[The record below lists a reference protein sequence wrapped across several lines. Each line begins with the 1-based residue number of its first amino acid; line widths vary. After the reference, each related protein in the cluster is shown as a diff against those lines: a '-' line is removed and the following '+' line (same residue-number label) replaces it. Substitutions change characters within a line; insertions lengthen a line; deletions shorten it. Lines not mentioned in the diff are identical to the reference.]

1 MKGRKRR
8 SEDMKYM
15 MLMQFGPLSDLPPMD
30 TWPPEDVTAHIQFM
44 HDTNKKLVDD
54 GEFVQAEG
62 LADPSQTKIVRAGD
76 GAPVVTDGPFPET
89 KEFLVGWWIVDL
101 ESPER
106 AVELAAYISA
116 APGPGGR
123 PLNMPIEVRQVMSI
137 EPGEL

>member
-1 MKGRKRR
+1 
-8 SEDMKYM
+8 MKYM
-15 MLMQFGPLSDLPPMD
+15 MLMQFGPLSGLPSMD
-30 TWPPEDVTAHIQFM
+30 TWPPEDIAAHIQFM

-62 LADPSQTKIVRAGD
+62 LADPGQTLIVRSGVD
-76 GAPVVTDGPFPET
+76 GGPVVTDGPFPET

-101 ESPER
+101 DSPER
-106 AVELAAYISA
+106 AVEVAAYVSA

-137 EPGEL
+137 EPGEM